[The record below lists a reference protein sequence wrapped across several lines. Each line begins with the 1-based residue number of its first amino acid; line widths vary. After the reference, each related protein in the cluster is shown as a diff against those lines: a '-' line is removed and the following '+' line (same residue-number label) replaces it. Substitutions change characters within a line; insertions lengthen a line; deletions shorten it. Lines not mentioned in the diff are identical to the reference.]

1 MFGSTIPVMSMVT
14 RTSPRSGCHLLQLC
28 IFMMFLK
35 TGIVIDKSTF
45 HIKNMTT
52 LNNLYFIASPS
63 DFYFLLVLNFLA
75 ICDIFN

>member
-35 TGIVIDKSTF
+35 TGIVLDKSTF
-45 HIKNMTT
+45 DIKNMT
-52 LNNLYFIASPS
+52 LFNLYFIASPS